1 MITLV
6 TGANG
11 LVGSAI
17 RTLAPENF
25 VFTTRAE
32 ADLRS
37 ESETLR
43 LFERT
48 NPERVIHLA
57 AHVGGIGGN
66 IMHSADFFK
75 DNILINMNVL
85 EAARKTGVKKLI
97 SFMSTCVFP
106 NDGPYPLQPENL
118 HLGAPHPS
126 NFGYAYAK
134 RMLEVQTRAYRAQW
148 DMNYQIAIPSNI
160 YGPHDNFSLEEG
172 HVVPALIHKAMLA
185 KKNDEPL
192 SIWGSGTPK
201 REFIFSHDVAKL
213 VLWMLEEYESAEPLI
228 LSSGVETPIREVAE
242 SISRSFELKKDLQL
256 DITKPEG
263 QIRKPSNVTPLK
275 AFLPEFKFTDLNQG
289 IEETVSWFIENYPEI
304 RR

>member
-6 TGANG
+6 TGADG
-11 LVGSAI
+11 LVGNAI
-17 RTLAPENF
+17 RSLNPQDF
-25 VFTTRAE
+25 VYVTRADG
-32 ADLRS
+32 DLRS
-37 ESETLR
+37 ENETLA
-43 LFERT
+43 LFNKI
-48 NPERVIHLA
+48 NPDRVIHLA

-85 EAARKTGVKKLI
+85 EAARKSGVKKLI

-106 NDGPYPLQPENL
+106 NDGPYPLKPENL

-148 DMNYQIAIPSNI
+148 NMNYQIAIPSNI

-172 HVVPALIHKAMLA
+172 HVVPALIHKAKIA
-185 KKNDEPL
+185 KKENKPL
-192 SIWGSGTPK
+192 SIWGSGRPK
-201 REFIFSHDVAKL
+201 REFIYSKDVAKL
-213 VLWMLEEYESAEPLI
+213 VIWMVENYESPEPLI
-228 LSSGVETPIREVAE
+228 LSSGIETTIRDLAE
-242 SISRSFELKKDLQL
+242 AIAKSFGIPQPVNL

-263 QIRKPSNVTPLK
+263 QMRKPSNVEPL
-275 AFLPEFKFTDLNQG
+275 FELLPNFNFTSLQEG
-289 IEETVSWFIENYPEI
+289 ISETVTWFEKLPGI
-304 RR
+304 RK

>member
-6 TGANG
+6 TGADG
-11 LVGSAI
+11 LVGNALKSI
-17 RTLAPENF
+17 APENF
-25 VFTTRAE
+25 YFATRTD
-32 ADLRS
+32 ADLRL
-37 ESETLR
+37 ENETLA
-43 LFERT
+43 LFEKIH
-48 NPERVIHLA
+48 PDRVVHLA

-106 NDGPYPLQPENL
+106 NEGPYPLEPQNL

-148 DMNYQIAIPSNI
+148 NMNYQIAIPSNI

-185 KKNDEPL
+185 KKAGKPL

-201 REFIFSHDVAKL
+201 REFIYSKDVARL
-213 VLWMLEEYESAEPLI
+213 VLWMLEEYELAEPLI
-228 LSSGVETPIREVAE
+228 LSSGIETSIREVAE
-242 SISRSFELKKDLQL
+242 SISSAFELTEKLEL
-256 DITKPEG
+256 DVSKPEG
-263 QIRKPSNVTPLK
+263 QIRKPSNVEPLK
-275 AFLPEFKFTDLNQG
+275 ALLPEFEFTELNQG
-289 IEETVSWFIENYPEI
+289 IADTVAWFISNYPEI
-304 RR
+304 RK